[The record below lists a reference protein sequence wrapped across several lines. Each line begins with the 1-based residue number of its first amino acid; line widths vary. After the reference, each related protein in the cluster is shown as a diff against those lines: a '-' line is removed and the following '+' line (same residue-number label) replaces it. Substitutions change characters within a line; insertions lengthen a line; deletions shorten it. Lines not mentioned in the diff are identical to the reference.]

1 MHSVI
6 AQVVRG
12 FTLGIPKLIH
22 NVIVPDGAR
31 LPHDSA
37 TQTLITSHSIDY
49 LEKYIF

>member
-22 NVIVPDGAR
+22 AIVPDGANMIQQ
-31 LPHDSA
+31 LK
-37 TQTLITSHSIDY
+37 L
-49 LEKYIF
+49 